1 MEVLSVPALVALCGF
16 AGGIVLGLSARLG
29 RFCTLGAIE
38 DALFGGNYRRLRIW
52 ALALAVAMVGTAVL
66 SDLAILDLEQ
76 SLYHQ
81 IDLNPVAWIL
91 GGLMFGAGMALCGTC
106 SFGTLVRVG
115 GGDLRA
121 LFGFLVIGIAAYMA
135 IAGPTAMLRV
145 VAINP
150 FAVQIDSAN
159 SHTFTQLLSGLEAMA
174 QLLPYAIAALL
185 AVWCFSKASFR
196 VSLRSVGWSI
206 AAGLAI
212 VSGWVATGWLG
223 QDAFDP
229 QPLASHTFSLP
240 LGQTLIYAMTMNT
253 ATISFA
259 IGSTL
264 GVVVGA
270 FLGAVRR
277 GEFRWEGA
285 DDAREMRR
293 HVIGALLMG
302 TGGVYAGGC
311 TIGQGMTAASLLAIS
326 APVVLASI
334 WLGGW
339 LGLTYLMEGSIIAG
353 IRALMQR

>member
-1 MEVLSVPALVALCGF
+1 MEVLPVSALVALCGF
-16 AGGIVLGLSARLG
+16 AGGTVLGLSARLG

-38 DALFGGNYRRLRIW
+38 DSLFAGNFRRLRIW
-52 ALALAVAMVGTAVL
+52 ALALAVAMVGTTAIN
-66 SDLAILDLEQ
+66 DFAILDLEQ

-81 IDLNPVAWIL
+81 LDLNPVAWIV
-91 GGLMFGAGMALCGTC
+91 GGLMFGVGMALCGTC

-121 LFGFLVIGIAAYMA
+121 LFGFLVIAIAAYMA

-145 VAINP
+145 AAINP
-150 FAVQIDSAN
+150 FAFQIDSNN
-159 SHTFTQLLSGLEAMA
+159 SHTLA
-174 QLLPYAIAALL
+174 QLLKGAGPILWLLPYGVAAVL
-185 AVWCFSKASFR
+185 ALWSLNQAAFR
-196 VSLRSVGWSI
+196 TSLRNVGWSL

-212 VSGWVATGWLG
+212 VSGWLATGWLG
-223 QDAFDP
+223 ADAFDP

-240 LGQTLIYAMTMNT
+240 LGQTLIYAMTMDTSTVN
-253 ATISFA
+253 FA

-270 FLGAVRR
+270 LLGALLRS
-277 GEFRWEGA
+277 EFRWEGA

-293 HVIGALLMG
+293 HFVGALLMG

-311 TIGQGMTAASLLAIS
+311 TIGQGMTAASILAIS
-326 APVVLASI
+326 APVVIASI

-339 LGLTYLMEGSIIAG
+339 LGLTYLMEGSIIG
-353 IRALMQR
+353 GMRALLRR